1 MWRVAL
7 GVQQVEGGCYHRAQ
21 KVSKKKSVRGG
32 LAKRVQSFIEQHRM
46 MHAGDRIGVAVS
58 GGADSVAL
66 LLLLEELR
74 EPLGLLLT
82 ILHFNHKL
90 RGAESDGD
98 EEFVRKLASA
108 RGLEC
113 VSGAEDVARQA
124 REDRGNLEEVARRLR
139 YAFFEDAV
147 KSGRVTRV
155 AVAH

>member
-1 MWRVAL
+1 
-7 GVQQVEGGCYHRAQ
+7 
-21 KVSKKKSVRGG
+21 
-32 LAKRVQSFIEQHRM
+32 M

-108 RGLEC
+108 
-113 VSGAEDVARQA
+113 
-124 REDRGNLEEVARRLR
+124 
-139 YAFFEDAV
+139 
-147 KSGRVTRV
+147 
-155 AVAH
+155 

>member
-1 MWRVAL
+1 M
-7 GVQQVEGGCYHRAQ
+7 RA
-21 KVSKKKSVRGG
+21 G

-98 EEFVRKLASA
+98 EEFR
-108 RGLEC
+108 RP
-113 VSGAEDVARQA
+113 
-124 REDRGNLEEVARRLR
+124 RRLC
-139 YAFFEDAV
+139 
-147 KSGRVTRV
+147 T
-155 AVAH
+155 